1 LLAVNNLLYFPLR
14 RICALG
20 VPEEALQAVHAALP
34 HVAISTDGAALQR
47 CDLLLI
53 DSRDSGAMDL
63 VGWIRQRMPHFPV
76 VLWDAA
82 VRPAALLV
90 DQCRRLLFPGDSSA
104 A

>member
-1 LLAVNNLLYFPLR
+1 MFAVNNILYFPLR

-20 VPEEALQAVHAALP
+20 VAEDALEAVHEALP
-34 HVAISTDGAALQR
+34 HVAISSDGAALQR

-53 DSRDSGAMDL
+53 DSRDSGAMD
-63 VGWIRQRMPHFPV
+63 VVQWIRQRMPHFPV
-76 VLWDAA
+76 VLWDSA

-90 DQCRRLLFPGDSSA
+90 DQCRRLLFPSDSSA